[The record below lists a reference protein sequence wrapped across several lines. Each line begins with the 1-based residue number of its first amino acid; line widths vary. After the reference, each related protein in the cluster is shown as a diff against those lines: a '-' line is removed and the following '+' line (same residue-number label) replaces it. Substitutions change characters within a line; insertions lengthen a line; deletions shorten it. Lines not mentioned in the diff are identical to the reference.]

1 MIALD
6 TNILARYYVSQ
17 QDAEGLR
24 QRGAVTDW
32 IGGQPALF
40 VPKTVLLEFEWVLRG
55 VYGYGAS
62 EVRRAFAH
70 LIALP
75 NIVLEDRDGVEAAV
89 GAHARGMDFADALH
103 LASAEGCTALA
114 TLDRGLARRSRR
126 LGLKPPVSVV
136 AR

>member
-17 QDAEGLR
+17 QDAEGMR

-32 IGGQPALF
+32 IDGQPALF
-40 VPKTVLLEFEWVLRG
+40 VPKTVMLEFEWVLRG

-62 EVRRAFAH
+62 EVRRAFVH

-75 NIVLEDRDGVEAAV
+75 NIVIEDRDEVEAAIR
-89 GAHARGMDFADALH
+89 AHDRGMDFADALH
-103 LASAEGCTALA
+103 QASAGQCIALA
-114 TLDRGLARRSRR
+114 TLDRTLARRSLR

-136 AR
+136 TR